1 MTAAITDFNQFTGLR
16 AAADRNDPAA
26 LREVASQFEAL
37 FLQTMLKSMREA
49 SLGDPIFGNSDQ
61 QDMYQGM
68 MDQQLSLEM
77 ASGKGVGLA
86 DMLVRQLGGAE
97 AASPKHPDRE
107 FPLAN
112 TQRSFSTADYQNRP
126 DRDFPLANTQRS
138 FSTADYQNRPDR
150 DFSLS
155 NISRSHVA
163 APLQSAASAVSR
175 TPSHSPAPLSDQPA
189 WSDPK
194 SFVHDIWPHAQRA
207 GRRLNV
213 APEAIVAQAAL
224 ETGWGAHVMPDTNGD
239 SSFNL
244 FGIKAGG
251 GWRGDQVSRQTLE
264 FDNGVPQP
272 QKAQFRS
279 YRDVGAVFKDYTEFL
294 TDNPRYSAVSGHG
307 NDVAGFANALQSAG
321 YATDPKYA
329 DKLTRV
335 LNSPTMRSVMR
346 ALKNSVVAPIKAQLS
361 LRAQ

>member
-1 MTAAITDFNQFTGLR
+1 MTATITDFNQFTGLR
-16 AAADRNDPAA
+16 AAADQNDPAA

-37 FLQTMLKSMREA
+37 FLQTMLKNMREA

-61 QDMYQGM
+61 QEMYQGM
-68 MDQQLSLEM
+68 MDQQLALEM

-86 DMLVRQLGGAE
+86 DMLVRQLGGGEAE
-97 AASPKHPDRE
+97 KT
-107 FPLAN
+107 F
-112 TQRSFSTADYQNRP
+112 RP
-126 DRDFPLANTQRS
+126 DRDFPLTNVARNH
-138 FSTADYQNRPDR
+138 TAVPLHSPVQ
-150 DFSLS
+150 LQTA
-155 NISRSHVA
+155 V
-163 APLQSAASAVSR
+163 PLQAVPPSVSA
-175 TPSHSPAPLSDQPA
+175 TPSHSPAPVNDKPA

-194 SFVHDIWPHAQRA
+194 AFVRDIWPHAERA

-264 FDNGVPQP
+264 FENGVPRP

-279 YRDVGAVFKDYTEFL
+279 YGNVAAVFNDYTEFL

-307 NDVAGFANALQSAG
+307 DDVAGFANALQSAG

-335 LNSPTMRSVMR
+335 LNSPTMQSVMR

-361 LRAQ
+361 LHAQ

>member
-1 MTAAITDFNQFTGLR
+1 MTATITDFNQFTGLR
-16 AAADRNDPAA
+16 AAADQNDPAA

-37 FLQTMLKSMREA
+37 FLQTMLKNMREA

-61 QDMYQGM
+61 QEMYQGM
-68 MDQQLSLEM
+68 MDQQLALEM

-86 DMLVRQLGGAE
+86 DMLVRQLGGDE
-97 AASPKHPDRE
+97 AQISV
-107 FPLAN
+107 
-112 TQRSFSTADYQNRP
+112 RP
-126 DRDFPLANTQRS
+126 DRDFPLTNVPRNPAGVPLHS
-138 FSTADYQNRPDR
+138 
-150 DFSLS
+150 
-155 NISRSHVA
+155 
-163 APLQSAASAVSR
+163 PLQLQTAVPLQVVPPSVSG
-175 TPSHSPAPLSDQPA
+175 TPSHSPAPVNEKPA

-194 SFVHDIWPHAQRA
+194 AFVRDIWPHAQRA

-224 ETGWGAHVMPDTNGD
+224 ETGWGAHVMPDSNGD

-264 FDNGVPQP
+264 FENGVPQP
-272 QKAQFRS
+272 QTAQFRS
-279 YRDVGAVFKDYTEFL
+279 YRDVGAVFNDYTEFL

-307 NDVAGFANALQSAG
+307 DDVAGFANALQSAG

-335 LNSPTMRSVMR
+335 LNSPTMQSVMR
-346 ALKNSVVAPIKAQLS
+346 ALKNSVVTPIKAQLS